1 VKYFS
6 LKSALARHVSPVVTL
21 LEIHVPE
28 AWLLVGDYLNP
39 EDVVSL
45 LRAAARLE
53 PEQFVFSIPNILTQG
68 DIGVPCFRRASS
80 IVLESHNTVALRM
93 PRGINFIALDTLSL
107 SGYIV
112 GLDDLIPQCP
122 RLRVLQLTG
131 YHKNNLVNVHAPS
144 LQELFVDRG
153 YAHRIDIVAP
163 VLRKLSVSLRPNKQV
178 KVSILAPTVETISWR
193 CSYYYRDVAHVLKAS

>member
-1 VKYFS
+1 MDTPLPSS
-6 LKSALARHVSPVVTL
+6 LPRCEVLLAQISARPPRLSRCNITL

-28 AWLLVGDYLNP
+28 AWLLVGDNLNP
-39 EDVVSL
+39 EDIVSL
-45 LRAAARLE
+45 LHAAARLE
-53 PEQFVFSIPNILTQG
+53 PEQFIFSIPNILTQG
-68 DIGVPCFRRASS
+68 DIDVPCFRRASS
-80 IVLESHNTVALRM
+80 IVLESLNTVALRM

-131 YHKNNLVNVHAPS
+131 YHKSNLVNVHAPS

-153 YAHRIDIVAP
+153 YAHHIDPAAADGPSAP
-163 VLRKLSVSLRPNKQV
+163 P
-178 KVSILAPTVETISWR
+178 E
-193 CSYYYRDVAHVLKAS
+193 

>member
-1 VKYFS
+1 MDLRSGRHLRSGSGADRIRTLHDDLLLLILSRLRCAATAARTAVLSRRWRNLWTLLSHLVFRDVKYFS

-80 IVLESHNTVALRM
+80 IVLESHNTVALVVK
-93 PRGINFIALDTLSL
+93 FSTLELHLTTSEHVF
-107 SGYIV
+107 GPFV
-112 GLDDLIPQCP
+112 FHLIGMNLIRTAMR
-122 RLRVLQLTG
+122 RLKVIL
-131 YHKNNLVNVHAPS
+131 HK
-144 LQELFVDRG
+144 
-153 YAHRIDIVAP
+153 
-163 VLRKLSVSLRPNKQV
+163 
-178 KVSILAPTVETISWR
+178 SW
-193 CSYYYRDVAHVLKAS
+193 VIIQ